1 MWALIAAG
9 LLILAVLV
17 WWPRTY
23 TPAEIT
29 AKTSLVGQPVDVFG
43 KLVQGSLQTTE
54 SNSVRFELEG
64 GGGTL
69 QAHFQGGASKDLDDA
84 ELLNVHGVVTA
95 HGTLEVVRI
104 EQADGETP

>member
-1 MWALIAAG
+1 MGTLVAAT
-9 LLILAVLV
+9 LAVLATLM

-69 QAHFQGGASKDLDDA
+69 QAHFQGDPSKDLDA
-84 ELLNVHGVVTA
+84 AAYLKIHGIVTA
-95 HGTLEVVRI
+95 NGTLEVVRI
-104 EQADGETP
+104 ENSDGETP